1 MVSKSCMFPRLVL
14 MSQGSSTDG
23 SRMRGKSKNRRAF
36 TGLDPAIACTKYW
49 RVKASPKV
57 MRMPY
62 STGLSMRP
70 VYIGVRNSRSNV
82 APRAKTIAHD
92 IAIASRGVIP
102 GSQTAVM

>member
-1 MVSKSCMFPRLVL
+1 MFPRLVL
-14 MSQGSSTDG
+14 MSQGSSADG

-62 STGLSMRP
+62 STGRSMRP

-92 IAIASRGVIP
+92 IAIASNG
-102 GSQTAVM
+102 